1 MNYINDRVV
10 IVEKERIN
18 VYAKESGKNHQC
30 YLDEFAKK
38 HGYDYSTM
46 DYLAREGNCIFE
58 MMGPI
63 ENEFYIISYMPKK
76 LTDMQLYFL
85 ESMDETFEN
94 ANRIEAIKVSD
105 KDLIHF
111 DSNGQNAGKYFNDT
125 IIGSYYK
132 NDVVKKL

>member
-18 VYAKESGKNHQC
+18 VYAKEIGKNHQC

-63 ENEFYIISYMPKK
+63 ENEFYIISYMPKE

-111 DSNGQNAGKYFNDT
+111 DSKGQNAWKYFNDT

>member
-63 ENEFYIISYMPKK
+63 ENEFYIISYMPKE

-85 ESMDETFEN
+85 ESMDETFERQLKYLI
-94 ANRIEAIKVSD
+94 RI
-105 KDLIHF
+105 
-111 DSNGQNAGKYFNDT
+111 
-125 IIGSYYK
+125 
-132 NDVVKKL
+132 

>member
-18 VYAKESGKNHQC
+18 VYAKEIGKNHQC

-63 ENEFYIISYMPKK
+63 ENEFYIISYMPKE

-111 DSNGQNAGKYFNDT
+111 DSKGQNAVKYFNDT

>member
-1 MNYINDRVV
+1 MYK
-10 IVEKERIN
+10 IV
-18 VYAKESGKNHQC
+18 H
-30 YLDEFAKK
+30 
-38 HGYDYSTM
+38 
-46 DYLAREGNCIFE
+46 
-58 MMGPI
+58 
-63 ENEFYIISYMPKK
+63 FYITFFVHSYI
-76 LTDMQLYFL
+76 TINMQLYFL

-111 DSNGQNAGKYFNDT
+111 DSKGQNAGKYFNDT

>member
-1 MNYINDRVV
+1 M
-10 IVEKERIN
+10 
-18 VYAKESGKNHQC
+18 
-30 YLDEFAKK
+30 DEFAKK

-111 DSNGQNAGKYFNDT
+111 DSKGQNAGKYFNDT

>member
-10 IVEKERIN
+10 IIEKERIN
-18 VYAKESGKNHQC
+18 VYAKEYGKNHQC

-38 HGYDYSTM
+38 HGYDYSNM

-63 ENEFYIISYMPKK
+63 ENEFYVISYMPKE

-94 ANRIEAIKVSD
+94 ASRIEAIKISD

-111 DSNGQNAGKYFNDT
+111 DSKGENSKDYFYNNV
-125 IIGSYYK
+125 IGSYYK
-132 NDVVKKL
+132 NDAVKKL

>member
-1 MNYINDRVV
+1 MNYINERVV

-18 VYAKESGKNHQC
+18 VYAKEIGKNHQC

-63 ENEFYIISYMPKK
+63 ENEFYIIS
-76 LTDMQLYFL
+76 
-85 ESMDETFEN
+85 
-94 ANRIEAIKVSD
+94 
-105 KDLIHF
+105 
-111 DSNGQNAGKYFNDT
+111 
-125 IIGSYYK
+125 
-132 NDVVKKL
+132 

>member
-18 VYAKESGKNHQC
+18 VYAKEIGKNHQC

-63 ENEFYIISYMPKK
+63 E
-76 LTDMQLYFL
+76 
-85 ESMDETFEN
+85 
-94 ANRIEAIKVSD
+94 AIKVSD

-111 DSNGQNAGKYFNDT
+111 DSKGQNAGKYFNDT

>member
-18 VYAKESGKNHQC
+18 VYAKEIGKNHQC

-63 ENEFYIISYMPKK
+63 ENEFYIISYMPKE

-111 DSNGQNAGKYFNDT
+111 DSKGQNVGKYFNDT

>member
-63 ENEFYIISYMPKK
+63 ENEFYIISYMPKE

-111 DSNGQNAGKYFNDT
+111 DSKGQNEGKYFNDT

-132 NDVVKKL
+132 NEFK